1 MNLVDSSVWLAYLAG
16 EDAADQFAEPLSA
29 IDQLLVPAIVVYEV
43 VKVVLRERGE
53 EAALQVYATMNRG
66 RVVAVDGRLATAT
79 ARLSLQHGLPMADS
93 IILATARAHQA
104 TIWTQD
110 AHFAALPE
118 ARYFSEQG

>member
-16 EDAADQFAEPLSA
+16 EDATEHFTEPLSA
-29 IDQLLVPAIVVYEV
+29 VDRLLVPAIVVYEV

-93 IILATARAHQA
+93 IILATTRAHQA

-110 AHFAALPE
+110 AHFPALPN
-118 ARYFSEQG
+118 ARYFPKQG